1 MTVGAM
7 TVGARHQPSMRA
19 YVTGATGFVGSNI
32 ASEFAAM
39 PDTDVHCPVRSE
51 HPDAMLSTEPLD
63 LLDSEALRASVER
76 YRPDVI
82 VHSMILND
90 HDRMYTDRH
99 LAWRSYVGTTEV
111 LSDAANRLGATLI
124 LVSTDWVFDG
134 TQGPAAEDTPPNPIN
149 LYGVLKLASEMVV
162 SQRCE
167 RGAVARVS
175 GVQGHHR
182 ARPATPRAQDLGY
195 GYLAASI
202 VDALA
207 AGRRFTVWEAPDINN
222 VATLSLASET
232 GRIMHTIAALDDPR
246 GTFHCCGSEAVT
258 RRELAYAT
266 CEVFD
271 LDADLLDFGPPDD
284 DAMMRH
290 AVPYDTSLSTDLTA
304 GRLGTTP
311 LTTREILEL
320 FREERARQ
328 GAPA

>member
-1 MTVGAM
+1 
-7 TVGARHQPSMRA
+7 MRA
-19 YVTGATGFVGSNI
+19 YITGATGFVGSNI
-32 ASEFAAM
+32 ASEFAAV
-39 PDTDVHCPVRSE
+39 PGTEVHCPVRSD
-51 HPDAMLSTEPLD
+51 HPDASLSTEPLD
-63 LLDSEALRASVER
+63 LLDDEALRVSVER
-76 YRPDVI
+76 YLPDVI

-90 HDRMYTDRH
+90 HDQMYADRH

-182 ARPATPRAQDLGY
+182 ARPTTPRAQDLGY

-202 VDALA
+202 VDALV

-222 VATLSLASET
+222 VATPSLASEA
-232 GRIMHTIAALDDPR
+232 GRIMHSIAGLDDPR
-246 GTFHCCGSEAVT
+246 GIFHCCGSEAVT
-258 RRELAYAT
+258 RRELALAT
-266 CEVFD
+266 CAVFE

-284 DAMMRH
+284 GAMMRH
-290 AVPYDTSLSTDLTA
+290 AVPYDTSLSTGRTVA
-304 GRLGTTP
+304 RLGTTP
-311 LTTREILEL
+311 LTTRQILEL
-320 FREERARQ
+320 FREERART
-328 GAPA
+328 GAPT